1 MSEAQ
6 RCNAQSCTDQAL
18 NEVVEVVMSKSM
30 SEAATPKA
38 SPVRS
43 RSNRAARAARADSK
57 GSKDG
62 SKDEGTVRSRRGVS
76 TREEILEAARNSFAK
91 RGYEASSLDS
101 IAADCE
107 VRKQTVLYYFGSK
120 ESLLEAVIDR
130 TLEELSAALLAV
142 VERKGTGG
150 AGARGT
156 DSEGAASAGAAG
168 AAGSDGT
175 DLEEAARAGAAGS
188 GGWDVIRSVVKE
200 VFAIAV
206 RRPEMLG
213 LLREVTRLGEP
224 WTTRVRLGFEPLAD
238 RAVGFLE
245 AETSAGR
252 IRRSDPK
259 LILVSAYSKVM
270 GAATEVEVQRAL
282 GVEPTLRETA
292 RRRRELLD
300 FLHTSLVG

>member
-1 MSEAQ
+1 M
-6 RCNAQSCTDQAL
+6 
-18 NEVVEVVMSKSM
+18 
-30 SEAATPKA
+30 
-38 SPVRS
+38 
-43 RSNRAARAARADSK
+43 
-57 GSKDG
+57 G
-62 SKDEGTVRSRRGVS
+62 
-76 TREEILEAARNSFAK
+76 
-91 RGYEASSLDS
+91 
-101 IAADCE
+101 
-107 VRKQTVLYYFGSK
+107 
-120 ESLLEAVIDR
+120 
-130 TLEELSAALLAV
+130 
-142 VERKGTGG
+142 GG
-150 AGARGT
+150 AGA
-156 DSEGAASAGAAG
+156 GAAEAGAV
-168 AAGSDGT
+168 
-175 DLEEAARAGAAGS
+175 GS

>member
-1 MSEAQ
+1 MEGGAEA
-6 RCNAQSCTDQAL
+6 
-18 NEVVEVVMSKSM
+18 
-30 SEAATPKA
+30 
-38 SPVRS
+38 
-43 RSNRAARAARADSK
+43 
-57 GSKDG
+57 
-62 SKDEGTVRSRRGVS
+62 GTV
-76 TREEILEAARNSFAK
+76 
-91 RGYEASSLDS
+91 
-101 IAADCE
+101 
-107 VRKQTVLYYFGSK
+107 
-120 ESLLEAVIDR
+120 
-130 TLEELSAALLAV
+130 
-142 VERKGTGG
+142 GTDLGGG
-150 AGARGT
+150 A
-156 DSEGAASAGAAG
+156 EAGAAG
-168 AAGSDGT
+168 A
-175 DLEEAARAGAAGS
+175 GAVGS